1 MTLRKYKQ
9 SRKMRKHPR
18 KSLKSR
24 RVAKRRKNVRRTRR
38 GGRRGPDLIA
48 KYLDPDDTTHESRP
62 FEYKKRNYESRDDVN
77 EDVRLHSDKPHNKQE
92 PIEEEKMLIEID
104 I

>member
-1 MTLRKYKQ
+1 MAAMTLRKYKQ

-38 GGRRGPDLIA
+38 GGRKGPETFN
-48 KYLDPDDTTHESRP
+48 KYADPKDTTHEPIRP
-62 FEYKKRNYESRDDVN
+62 FVYNPKPTLPTGWTPTDADDGTSGTVVRNGDGFQLN
-77 EDVRLHSDKPHNKQE
+77 
-92 PIEEEKMLIEID
+92 I
-104 I
+104 